1 MNIKS
6 NPFGSCFQHEIVQ
19 MQFDISIFD
28 IHVVRKKINKQFCAF
43 DKMVYRLSMYHSLVE
58 NLKPNRIKSID
69 RILTRIC

>member
-28 IHVVRKKINKQFCAF
+28 IHVVRKKLNKHA
-43 DKMVYRLSMYHSLVE
+43 
-58 NLKPNRIKSID
+58 
-69 RILTRIC
+69 ILRFWQDGIPIEHVTFFSWEFKTQ